1 MTFKGGSAEGL
12 DSNSCQRGR
21 STKGGKIDFRGL
33 YKSRVGVNRRGRC
46 QKNKKNPCPK
56 SFQAARR
63 LIKTPDEREQNKT
76 RPTCWPGGGWRG
88 WALLSQQS
96 GKENPSSICW
106 RPPAEEASAGNQ
118 GSRVI
123 IRRGRCRQHSS
134 GWRRLR
140 SRCCRSGI
148 DFRKRF
154 RGFRGVGCNVIK

>member
-1 MTFKGGSAEGL
+1 MTVIPANAAGAQKVERLTSVVF
-12 DSNSCQRGR
+12 
-21 STKGGKIDFRGL
+21 TKVVLESIEEAGVKKI
-33 YKSRVGVNRRGRC
+33 
-46 QKNKKNPCPK
+46 KNPCPK

-76 RPTCWPGGGWRG
+76 RPTCWPGEGWRR